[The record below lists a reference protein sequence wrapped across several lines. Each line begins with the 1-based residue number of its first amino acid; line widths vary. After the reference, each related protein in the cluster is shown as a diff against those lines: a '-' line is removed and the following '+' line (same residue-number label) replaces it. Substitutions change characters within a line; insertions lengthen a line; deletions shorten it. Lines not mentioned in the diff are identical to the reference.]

1 MSRLGLLRWGR
12 RSTHDEVRERASDY
26 LDGDAP
32 APLMER
38 IRLHLEECPD
48 CRGFIGTL
56 RATVAAIRNLPKV
69 DPPRTTQERIER
81 ITRAGDGREQTTT
94 S

>member
-1 MSRLGLLRWGR
+1 
-12 RSTHDEVRERASDY
+12 VRDRASDY

-56 RATVAAIRNLPKV
+56 RATIAAIRNLPTIE
-69 DPPRTTQERIER
+69 PPQSTQERIKR
-81 ITRAGDGREQTTT
+81 IAKAEDGREQITG
-94 S
+94 